1 MSTTPVS
8 ENPAVLHPRKT
19 LSQAEQNALG
29 AISFFKHQSPEA
41 GGWRIGNKR
50 VHVRTI
56 AALQR
61 HELIKINNQGRASGR
76 ISLTQAGMI
85 AAERLKGGSQ

>member
-1 MSTTPVS
+1 MSTPLS

-29 AISFFKHQSPEA
+29 AINFFKHQAPEA

-56 AALQR
+56 AGLQR
-61 HELIKINNQGRASGR
+61 HELVKVGSR
-76 ISLTQAGMI
+76 ISLTQAGMV
-85 AAERLKGGSQ
+85 AAERLKGGGQ